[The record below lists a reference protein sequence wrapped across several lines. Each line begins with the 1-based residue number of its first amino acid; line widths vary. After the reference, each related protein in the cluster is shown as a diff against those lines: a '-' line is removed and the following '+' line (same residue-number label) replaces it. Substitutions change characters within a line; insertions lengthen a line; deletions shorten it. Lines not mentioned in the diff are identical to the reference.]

1 MYESNPMYFLCEV
14 LEHNISEEA
23 KARAEYYRILESFE
37 RELSE
42 SERKE
47 IEEIIS
53 EELKHSE
60 ILARM
65 VARRSRIKAER

>member
-1 MYESNPMYFLCEV
+1 MYESNSKYFLCEV
-14 LEHNISEEA
+14 LEHNVSEEA

-42 SERKE
+42 SEKAE

-53 EELKHSE
+53 EEIKHSK
-60 ILARM
+60 ILTRM
-65 VARRSRIKAER
+65 IFRRSGIKGEN

>member
-1 MYESNPMYFLCEV
+1 MYENNPMYFLCEI
-14 LEHNISEEA
+14 LEHNVSEEA

-42 SERKE
+42 SEKKE
-47 IEEIIS
+47 IQEIIS
-53 EELKHSE
+53 EELKHSD

-65 VARRSRIKAER
+65 IRRRTGITAEV